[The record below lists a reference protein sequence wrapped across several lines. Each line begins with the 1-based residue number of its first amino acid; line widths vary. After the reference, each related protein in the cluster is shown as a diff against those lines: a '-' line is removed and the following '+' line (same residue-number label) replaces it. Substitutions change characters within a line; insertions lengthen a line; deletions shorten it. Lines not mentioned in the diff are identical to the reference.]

1 MKKPSKRILIV
12 EDDAFLGDLCGKKLK
27 SENYL
32 ITSTRNG
39 QEGYNKAIHIIPDLI
54 LLDLVIPQM
63 DGFKV
68 LEKIRS
74 HEDEKISKIPIMILS
89 NLGQERDIAR
99 AKELG
104 ANGFLIKANYTMGQ
118 VARKIKSY
126 LK

>member
-1 MKKPSKRILIV
+1 MKKPNKRILIV
-12 EDDAFLGDLCGKKLK
+12 EDDAFLGDLCEKKLK

-39 QEGYNKAIHIIPDLI
+39 QEGYDKAVRLVPDLI
-54 LLDLVIPQM
+54 LLDLIIPQL

-89 NLGQERDIAR
+89 NLGQERDIER
-99 AKELG
+99 AKDLG

-118 VARKIKSY
+118 VAKKIKGY